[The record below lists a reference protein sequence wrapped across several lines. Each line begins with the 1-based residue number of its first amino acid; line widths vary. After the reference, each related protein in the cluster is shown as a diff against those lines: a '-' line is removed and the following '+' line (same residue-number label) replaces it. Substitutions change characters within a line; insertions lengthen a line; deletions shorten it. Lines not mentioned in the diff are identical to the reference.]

1 MTHLANVAHCQPTGE
16 KHQCRYLPTCFIN
29 VCLGYPRASIR
40 KDLVVLLG
48 AAHGLLGTS
57 RNEPVRRTCPKQSMS
72 QERPHVVLVIDL
84 AGTMVHGKVQT
95 SPSL

>member
-1 MTHLANVAHCQPTGE
+1 MPLSPNAF
-16 KHQCRYLPTCFIN
+16 HQRVSWLLKSIN
-29 VCLGYPRASIR
+29 QKGSGCP
-40 KDLVVLLG
+40 LG

-57 RNEPVRRTCPKQSMS
+57 RNEPMRRTCPKQSMS
-72 QERPHVVLVIDL
+72 QELPHVVLVIDL